1 MNSNFLTKKMDEIK
15 DSVLN
20 RVLIV
25 IMFVMVLGITI
36 SLLRVSQTGFL
47 FNYGVQIFLAFII
60 IFLYV
65 FRRKLNTKT
74 KGAIFLGTILALG
87 LSGLLSFGLYGFGYT
102 YFIPA
107 SAIAFVYFNRKTG
120 WIITLSELLVIVIVA
135 IFFNQGILHFTPQK
149 PYYME
154 SFPMWMNMIITVSLI
169 AILIV
174 MFWNNLFGLLTNTFT
189 HINNQQNDMV
199 KMNEQLVIAR
209 DQAQESDKLKS
220 AFLANVSHEIRTPL
234 NIIIGFS
241 DMLSNTDDPNE
252 RSEFNQVI
260 RHNGDVMLKIVNDIV
275 DFSKIET
282 NSLSLAN
289 TRFNLNDVLK
299 EVEKSV
305 LWKKRES
312 VSWECESF
320 DMEITADKN
329 RFHQILFNLTEN
341 AVKFTE
347 SGKVSVQCSEKDGR
361 LSIKISDSGIGIAEE
376 DQPKV
381 FDRFYKVD
389 KFSPGAGLGLS
400 LSKSIANLMGGD
412 IVFQSKK
419 GEGSEFEFSIPLLID
434 PVQ

>member
-1 MNSNFLTKKMDEIK
+1 M
-15 DSVLN
+15 
-20 RVLIV
+20 IV
-25 IMFVMVLGITI
+25 
-36 SLLRVSQTGFL
+36 
-47 FNYGVQIFLAFII
+47 
-60 IFLYV
+60 
-65 FRRKLNTKT
+65 
-74 KGAIFLGTILALG
+74 
-87 LSGLLSFGLYGFGYT
+87 
-102 YFIPA
+102 
-107 SAIAFVYFNRKTG
+107 
-120 WIITLSELLVIVIVA
+120 
-135 IFFNQGILHFTPQK
+135 
-149 PYYME
+149 
-154 SFPMWMNMIITVSLI
+154 TVSLI

-189 HINNQQNDMV
+189 HINNQQSDMV

-252 RSEFNQVI
+252 RNEFNQVI

-282 NSLSLAN
+282 NSLSLTN
-289 TRFNLNDVLK
+289 TTFNLNDVIK
-299 EVEKSV
+299 EVEKNI

-312 VSWECESF
+312 VSLECESF
-320 DMEITADKN
+320 DKKIVADKN

-341 AVKFTE
+341 AIKFTE
-347 SGKVSVQCSEKDGR
+347 SGKVSIKCSEQDGK
-361 LSIKISDSGIGIAEE
+361 LAIKISDTGIGIAEE

-381 FDRFYKVD
+381 FERFYKVD

-412 IVFQSKK
+412 IHLNSKK
-419 GEGSEFEFSIPLLID
+419 GEGSVFEFWIPNFN
-434 PVQ
+434 